1 MYSKIFFE
9 VHVQNLSISMFVSDI
24 FFAVAIYLKS
34 KQYRIFWLKPR
45 TCTLIVWKI
54 EINFH
59 GKTNTSH
66 HLPTVKKVKVFDTSD
81 PMMILSYKLFSI
93 WTEALK
99 INVCICSIRHYM
111 LVFVLNSKLACIVLL
126 DFILDTCI
134 LSSLASILDT
144 CFFSHFISIYHS
156 KLTIGL
162 RHMAWVYIWVITK
175 YWNIHKI

>member
-9 VHVQNLSISMFVSDI
+9 VHVQNLSISIFVSDI

-34 KQYRIFWLKPR
+34 KEYRIFWLKPR

-54 EINFH
+54 EINLH
-59 GKTNTSH
+59 SKTNTSH

-99 INVCICSIRHYM
+99 INVYICSIGHYI
-111 LVFVLNSKLACIVLL
+111 LVFVLNSYDFKLTCIVLL
-126 DFILDTCI
+126 DSILDTYI
-134 LSSLASILDT
+134 LSWLASILET

-156 KLTIGL
+156 KP
-162 RHMAWVYIWVITK
+162 HDWS
-175 YWNIHKI
+175 